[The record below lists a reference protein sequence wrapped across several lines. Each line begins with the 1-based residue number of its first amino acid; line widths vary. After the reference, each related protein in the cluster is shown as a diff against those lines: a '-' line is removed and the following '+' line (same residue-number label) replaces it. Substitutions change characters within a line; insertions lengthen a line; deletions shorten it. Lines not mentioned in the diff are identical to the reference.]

1 MKTFLICLYLS
12 LEHSA
17 YNLFSFQYHWKVI
30 IKNINS
36 CFMTLRVYW
45 IVQSF
50 FFFLNSPT
58 GLSCVFLHSYSY
70 IHVLYLCPL
79 LVVTVL
85 TVPLSISSSLFGP
98 EGLSSSL
105 TKEGSGFHIDK
116 VWKVPD
122 DVVLLPPWPLGHPGP
137 HQAYSI
143 LGPCTWCSLSGL
155 YNLGFT
161 WNILFYSVIT
171 LQHLPLLALGGQN
184 GLVFISK
191 PFYLIEWVRS
201 VPSFA
206 FLWHG
211 FLVLF
216 FFCSYSK
223 IILHYTFTESCKNP
237 IFFREARVSF
247 IQWLYLHNHSAVS
260 ELGDWCWSHVCV

>member
-1 MKTFLICLYLS
+1 MKTFLICLYL

-17 YNLFSFQYHWKVI
+17 YNLFSFQYHCKVI

-50 FFFLNSPT
+50 FFLNSPT

-70 IHVLYLCPL
+70 FHVLYLCPW
-79 LVVTVL
+79 LVITVL
-85 TVPLSISSSLFGP
+85 TVPLSI
-98 EGLSSSL
+98 LSSSL
-105 TKEGSGFHIDK
+105 TQRVSLQAWPKQEVGFTLIRSGRF
-116 VWKVPD
+116 WMTWPSY
-122 DVVLLPPWPLGHPGP
+122 LLGFLN
-137 HQAYSI
+137 I
-143 LGPCTWCSLSGL
+143 LGPCTWYSLSGS

-161 WNILFYSVIT
+161 WNILLYSVIT

-184 GLVFISK
+184 GLLFIFK

-201 VPSFA
+201 IPSFA

-237 IFFREARVSF
+237 LFFREAGVSF
-247 IQWLYLHNHSAVS
+247 IQWLYLQNRSAVT